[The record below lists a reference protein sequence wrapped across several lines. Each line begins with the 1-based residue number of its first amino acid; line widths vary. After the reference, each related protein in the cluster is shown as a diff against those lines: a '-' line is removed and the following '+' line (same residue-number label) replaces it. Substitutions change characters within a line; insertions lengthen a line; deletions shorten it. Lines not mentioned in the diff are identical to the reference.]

1 MASQQA
7 PVRPTRPVAL
17 AALAALFLLL
27 AACGPP
33 PELAPYRMAPLEPGK
48 GLGDLSFDRLT
59 LGEAVSRFGAERV
72 AVLVSDNYGFELMLA
87 GGDLGL
93 RFLTED
99 EDACDRAAGRT
110 PVRELSTNLQALLDA
125 EPACRS
131 LPLNAIIVT
140 GDFWQGSTPQG
151 VRLGSGLRT
160 STSASIIDIGPG
172 TAMPRYE
179 AAGPPGATFYASEM
193 PDGDDDAAIE
203 MIIIE
208 PAGS

>member
-1 MASQQA
+1 MAFA
-7 PVRPTRPVAL
+7 GL
-17 AALAALFLLL
+17 ALL

-33 PELAPYRMAPLEPGK
+33 PELAPYRMAPLEPGN
-48 GLGDLSFDRLT
+48 GLGDLRFDRLT

-131 LPLNAIIVT
+131 LPLNAIIVS

-151 VRLGSGLRT
+151 ARLGGDLRAAT
-160 STSASIIDIGPG
+160 NAPVHDIGTG

-179 AAGPPGATFYASEM
+179 AAGPAGLTFYSSEM
-193 PDGDDDAAIE
+193 PAGDKDAPIE
-203 MIIIE
+203 MIIAT
-208 PAGS
+208 PVRD